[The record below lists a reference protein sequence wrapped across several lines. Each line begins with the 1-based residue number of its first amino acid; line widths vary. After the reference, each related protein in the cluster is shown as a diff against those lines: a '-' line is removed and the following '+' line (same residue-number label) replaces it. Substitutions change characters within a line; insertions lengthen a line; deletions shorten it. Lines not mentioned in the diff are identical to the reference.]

1 MLAKEEKTSCL
12 TPFGVPGYAAQ
23 KEKCLRC
30 SSGPLGYG
38 SLLYYGKKANEDI
51 RRLSDRMVHRTKVLL
66 SKLGL
71 DVHNRGLIT
80 VAKELRDAG
89 MEVIYIGN
97 SFPKEIIHTAIQED
111 VDVVGVSS
119 LGGAHLTLGVDLIEE
134 AKREGLKQ
142 RMAFI
147 MGGVFP
153 PADATKLKEIGF
165 DETFMPGA
173 TREEIVSSIRRIVSD
188 KADRSL

>member
-1 MLAKEEKTSCL
+1 MA
-12 TPFGVPGYAAQ
+12 G
-23 KEKCLRC
+23 R
-30 SSGPLGYG
+30 
-38 SLLYYGKKANEDI
+38 I
-51 RRLSDRMVHRTKVLL
+51 KVLL

-97 SFPKEIIHTAIQED
+97 SFPREIIQTAIQED

-119 LGGAHLTLGVDLIEE
+119 LGGAHLTLGGDLIEE

-142 RMAFI
+142 RMAFMI
-147 MGGVFP
+147 GGVFP
-153 PADATKLKEIGF
+153 PADAAKLEQIGF
-165 DETFMPGA
+165 DKTFMPGA
-173 TREEIVSSIRRIVSD
+173 TRDEILSSIHTIVLE
-188 KADRSL
+188 KADRPLRNES